1 MRPSKA
7 GTEQLSGS
15 PASGPGSNAEEQ
27 LEGQQLNICRLPVAN
42 TAHGQS
48 PWGQSPWGLPRVS
61 DEQPPSQVWR
71 GVPSAPSSSFR
82 TAPTPS
88 GDLRGS
94 PGSEGNRGPAP
105 GNSGL
110 EGQESCPGIP
120 DPASLEGSLPPASHC
135 FAQLHPSSLIP
146 LLLVVPATWTTFP
159 CLFLLC
165 ESWPVLPGFF
175 LWTSHRLSLKVC
187 TEGLPSGDYNWPRI
201 FH

>member
-146 LLLVVPATWTTFP
+146 HPSASCGSCYLDYV
-159 CLFLLC
+159 
-165 ESWPVLPGFF
+165 S
-175 LWTSHRLSLKVC
+175 LSLLALRVMAC
-187 TEGLPSGDYNWPRI
+187 SSRI
-201 FH
+201 FPLDQPQAKSESLHRGPALRGL

>member
-135 FAQLHPSSLIP
+135 FAQLHPSSLILIP
-146 LLLVVPATWTTFP
+146 HPSSLCFLWFLLPGLRFPVSSCFASHGLFFQDFSSGPAT
-159 CLFLLC
+159 
-165 ESWPVLPGFF
+165 G
-175 LWTSHRLSLKVC
+175 
-187 TEGLPSGDYNWPRI
+187 
-201 FH
+201 